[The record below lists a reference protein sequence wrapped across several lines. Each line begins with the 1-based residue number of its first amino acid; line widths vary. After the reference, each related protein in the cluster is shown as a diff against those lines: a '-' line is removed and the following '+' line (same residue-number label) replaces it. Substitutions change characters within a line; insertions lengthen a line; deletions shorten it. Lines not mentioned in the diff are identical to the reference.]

1 MDLYGFTVGGG
12 AVTNPGRYLVLVPP
26 TLVDAGSTYALT
38 DIAQSGP
45 YRERVG
51 WLRCFRRID
60 TLTAI
65 LILAELHDFRRF
77 HSPRCIQLRNSSED
91 GEPILSTS

>member
-38 DIAQSGP
+38 DIRPEWAPIVNASGG
-45 YRERVG
+45 YDASG
-51 WLRCFRRID
+51 
-60 TLTAI
+60 
-65 LILAELHDFRRF
+65 
-77 HSPRCIQLRNSSED
+77 
-91 GEPILSTS
+91 GSTP

>member
-1 MDLYGFTVGGG
+1 MAIAEPGLLVDHTFRKRAPSSPTQAGVMDLYGFTVGGG

-45 YRERVG
+45 
-51 WLRCFRRID
+51 
-60 TLTAI
+60 
-65 LILAELHDFRRF
+65 
-77 HSPRCIQLRNSSED
+77 
-91 GEPILSTS
+91 LS

>member
-38 DIAQSGP
+38 NIAQSG
-45 YRERVG
+45 
-51 WLRCFRRID
+51 L
-60 TLTAI
+60 
-65 LILAELHDFRRF
+65 
-77 HSPRCIQLRNSSED
+77 
-91 GEPILSTS
+91 LS